1 MRLIV
6 GLGNPGPGH
15 AGQRHNIGFMAVDRI
30 AARHRFSPW
39 RSSKFHGLTAEG
51 NLGVHRVLL
60 LKPETFMND
69 SGRAV
74 GAMARFYK
82 LEPADVIVLHDE
94 LDLPP
99 GKLRVKRGGGHGGH
113 NGLRSID
120 ALFGLDYHRVRLG
133 IGHPGDKHLV
143 LPWVLGNFTAGERQ
157 WLDALLDAVS
167 DAAPLLMGTDEQAFQ
182 NKVTVTLNP
191 PKPKPPRLAPPQPA
205 PGEPKP
211 ETAP

>member
-30 AARHRFSPW
+30 AERHRFSPW
-39 RSSKFHGLTAEG
+39 KTSRFHGLMAEG

-60 LKPETFMND
+60 LKPETYMNE
-69 SGRAV
+69 SGRSV
-74 GAMARFYK
+74 GAAARFYK
-82 LEPADVIVLHDE
+82 LEQPDVIVLHDE

-99 GKLRVKRGGGHGGH
+99 GKLRVKRAGGHGGH

-120 ALFGLDYHRVRLG
+120 AHLGPDYWRVRLG
-133 IGHPGDKHLV
+133 IGHPGDKNAV
-143 LPWVLGNFTAGERQ
+143 LHWVLGNFTSGERQ

-191 PKPKPPRLAPPQPA
+191 PKPKPPRPPAAPA
-205 PGEPKP
+205 EPKSEP
-211 ETAP
+211 TS